1 MLNEDSWEQ
10 IQQAGAWP
18 TEQAANSKP
27 LQAYPTLSEAGL
39 LELPRPSWLVEGLI
53 VENSLTVLYGPPAA
67 GKSFIALSM
76 AKSIQTGIPFLG
88 FRITK
93 SVPVLY
99 IAAEGALGLAPR
111 IEAWNQHHSP
121 SDDQTAINLLNRSV
135 PLNHKVAVSRVIET
149 IKGVEARFVIFD
161 TLARCA
167 PGIDENTSKD
177 IGGII
182 QAVDAIRNET
192 DATVMLVHHSGKDPG
207 KGARGSNALLAAAD
221 TEIQCHNGRL
231 KNTKQRSAE
240 EATPVRFTLEE
251 VAGSVVPIETH
262 QTPQARSKEDQVL
275 SALEDACEIHGSA
288 TTREWEQAAA
298 ERGVGRTSYFN
309 SRKQLLLREAV
320 VTVGEGTNRR
330 FVTASPSRKADGLR
344 KLDSSRQQTDNP

>member
-1 MLNEDSWEQ
+1 MLSEDSWEQ
-10 IQQAGAWP
+10 IQQAGGWP
-18 TEQAANSKP
+18 TARAAGSKQAQP
-27 LQAYPTLSEAGL
+27 YPTLSEAGL

-88 FRITK
+88 LRITK

-182 QAVDAIRNET
+182 QAVDAIRTET
-192 DATVMLVHHSGKDPG
+192 GAAVMLVHHSGKDPG

-231 KNTKQRSAE
+231 KNTKQRSGE
-240 EATPVRFTLEE
+240 EAAPVNFLLEE
-251 VAGSVVPIETH
+251 VRCSVVPVRGNKTRH
-262 QTPQARSKEDQVL
+262 VSGKRDQVL
-275 SALEDACEIHGSA
+275 EVLKDLSAENGPVTGKHWKE
-288 TTREWEQAAA
+288 EA
-298 ERGVGRTSYFN
+298 EARGVARSTYYDSQKRLLQGKAVEVIS
-309 SRKQLLLREAV
+309 KGADQLFQPVQPE
-320 VTVGEGTNRR
+320 N
-330 FVTASPSRKADGLR
+330 
-344 KLDSSRQQTDNP
+344 